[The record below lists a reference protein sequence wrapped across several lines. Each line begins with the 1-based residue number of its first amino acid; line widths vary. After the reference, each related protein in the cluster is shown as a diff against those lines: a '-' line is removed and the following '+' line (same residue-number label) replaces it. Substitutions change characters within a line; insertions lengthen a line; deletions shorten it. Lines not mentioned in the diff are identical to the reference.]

1 MNFKSIKDFPG
12 APATLKGKQVLLR
25 LDLNAPI
32 ALDPLSGNHV
42 VTDDF
47 RLQSSLDTLNFL
59 REAGARTI
67 VVSHIEGKGGETLLP
82 VYRMF
87 VEKFGL
93 HIKFVADCMSEEAN
107 AAARALEDGEFLLLE
122 NLRAYPGEKN
132 NDPEFAR
139 LLASMADIY
148 VNDAFPVSHRAHASI
163 VGVPKI
169 IPGFAG
175 IRFEKEIA
183 ELSTALNPSH
193 PFLFILGGAK
203 FDTKLPLIE
212 KFLKIADKVFIGGA
226 LANDCF
232 KAKGMQVGKSVVS
245 DGSFDLSSIVA
256 EIANGKVI
264 LPTDVV
270 VEREGQRETIPAS
283 DVQAGDRIWD
293 AGTETLEMLVKEVA
307 AAKFILWNGPLGNY
321 EIGFTEGTRG
331 LAKIIAE
338 VSGRG
343 GEAARSIIGG
353 GDTVASIRNLG
364 LEDKFSFLSTGGGA
378 TLDFLVNETS
388 PGIEALNSLSFLN

>member
-12 APATLKGKQVLLR
+12 ALGEPSTLKGKRVLLR
-25 LDLNAPI
+25 LDLNVPV
-32 ALDPLSGNHV
+32 ALDPVSGSHV

-47 RLQSSLDTLNFL
+47 RLQASLDTLNFL
-59 REAGARTI
+59 ASVGARTI

-82 VYRMF
+82 IHRMF

-93 HIKFVADCMSEEAN
+93 QMKFVADCMSEEAN
-107 AAARALEDGEFLLLE
+107 AAAQGLGEGEFLLLE

-175 IRFEKEIA
+175 MRFEKEVA

-232 KAKGMQVGKSVVS
+232 KAKGMEVGKSVVS
-245 DGSFDLSSIVA
+245 DGSFNLSSAIVA
-256 EIANGKVI
+256 EIASGKVI

-270 VEREGQRETIPAS
+270 VERDGQRETVSAS
-283 DVQAGDRIWD
+283 DVQPGDRIWD
-293 AGTETLEMLVKEVA
+293 AGPETLEMLVREVS
-307 AAKFILWNGPLGNY
+307 AAKFIL
-321 EIGFTEGTRG
+321 
-331 LAKIIAE
+331 
-338 VSGRG
+338 
-343 GEAARSIIGG
+343 
-353 GDTVASIRNLG
+353 
-364 LEDKFSFLSTGGGA
+364 
-378 TLDFLVNETS
+378 
-388 PGIEALNSLSFLN
+388 